1 MNDTTTTYASQLN
14 TLTITYQTAVSAA
27 LVGPASSLRSD
38 DSTDLMNATLAV
50 LSGQC
55 LAIDQ
60 AAAATKTDDV
70 EFSSQVNCIDDV
82 LDTLAALEAK
92 KAGSDATLTV
102 AAKALSSAGETL
114 ASGLDGLARQI
125 SAAIVPGYSN
135 PDAATAGAQ
144 AVFQNSVKNYNAMVG
159 DVLAQAKT
167 AFRTVD
173 GTAVLTA
180 SIDALSATLAQADKA
195 PMTVDEGQAL
205 ALKASQQLVTLQ
217 SKFRTVQ
224 AADLTYIESNKVPTL
239 DQPILRPYAE
249 MLKNVDESF
258 SQELSSLFGETS
270 VDPGDAK
277 ELDAAVKASASLNVP
292 NTPAPDTAKS

>member
-14 TLTITYQTAVSAA
+14 TLTTTYQTAVSTA
-27 LVGPASSLRSD
+27 LVGPAASLRSD

-70 EFSSQVNCIDDV
+70 EFSSQVNCINDV

-114 ASGLDGLARQI
+114 ASGLDGLAGQI

-144 AVFQNSVKNYNAMVG
+144 AVFQNSVKNYNAMVD

-180 SIDALSATLAQADKA
+180 SIAALSATLAQADKT